1 MPGVRRDERC
11 NMSVRLEEL
20 TQFPAARLDIDVKV
34 SAQVNVT
41 AFTAQRKVSK
51 LVLGQISHLLF
62 GDTPSLVLSDRAC
75 WRVPVRLALPTTG
88 PVGIV
93 GEIDVDLQ
101 TGEVLVSETVLQE
114 IEARAADLARRHAS
128 EAV

>member
-1 MPGVRRDERC
+1 
-11 NMSVRLEEL
+11 MSVRLKEL
-20 TQFPAARLDIDVKV
+20 TQLPSSRLDIEVKV

-41 AFTAQRKVSK
+41 AFSAQRKVSK
-51 LVLGQISHLLF
+51 LVLDQISHLLF
-62 GDTPSLVLSDRAC
+62 GDAPSLVLSDRAL
-75 WRVPVRLALPTTG
+75 WRVPVRLAFPTTG

-93 GEIDVDLQ
+93 GEIDVDIQ